1 MTRSRAVGS
10 DVVVGVDGSPDSLRA
25 LRWAVEVAASRGW
38 SVEVVTAWPH
48 DAPVFLHDVPGH
60 YSDARE
66 RARSAQQRVVREV
79 TSGRAA
85 PPRMSLTLENARP
98 ERLLAERS
106 HDSRLLVLGATGR
119 HGLAD
124 RCRERGTCPVAVVR
138 EAGEPEVLPALAPA
152 RG

>member
-1 MTRSRAVGS
+1 MSARTVGS

-25 LRWAVEVAASRGW
+25 LRWAVDVAVTRGW

-48 DAPVFLHDVPGH
+48 DTPVFLHDVPGH
-60 YSDARE
+60 YSDARD
-66 RARSAQQRVVREV
+66 RARSAQQQAVREATAGHV
-79 TSGRAA
+79 A
-85 PPRMSLTLENARP
+85 PLRISLTLENARP

-106 HDSRLLVLGATGR
+106 HDSRLLVLGATGS

-124 RCRERGTCPVAVVR
+124 RCRERGTCPVAVVHDSG
-138 EAGEPEVLPALAPA
+138 APEVLPALLASA